1 MDPKTAGTAEAAD
14 APKGGTV
21 KITKKWL
28 KEQGACSG
36 GVDWFMAFGKTD
48 SVDVISGLLEA
59 ERFNW
64 ANWLIVRLLDR
75 KNHIRYA
82 IFAAEQV
89 ISIFEKKCPEDK
101 RPRLAIEAAKAV
113 IENDTKETRA
123 AACAAY
129 AAANTAALAAG
140 DAAGAAAGAAA
151 WAAAG
156 DEMKEKIVRYGL
168 ELHKK
173 EKRKKGKW
181 DAGGEAVKAATIWT
195 ETQSVRDCR
204 IGNYLR
210 DEWFD
215 PEADLKDFI
224 GDRA

>member
-1 MDPKTAGTAEAAD
+1 M
-14 APKGGTV
+14 
-21 KITKKWL
+21 KITEEWL
-28 KEQGACSG
+28 SKCAACSS
-36 GVDWFMAFGKTD
+36 GVLWFSGFGKSD
-48 SVDVISGLLEA
+48 SIGVMEGLLSESKLD
-59 ERFNW
+59 W
-64 ANWLIVRLLDR
+64 ANWLTVRLLNR
-75 KNHIRYA
+75 KDKIRYA

-129 AAANTAALAAG
+129 AAANTAACAANTAAYVAYAAAAAAMAAALAAG

-181 DAGGEAVKAATIWT
+181 DAGGEAVKD
-195 ETQSVRDCR
+195 SVR
-204 IGNYLR
+204 G
-210 DEWFD
+210 
-215 PEADLKDFI
+215 K
-224 GDRA
+224 

>member
-1 MDPKTAGTAEAAD
+1 MDSNRFGLERMDPKTAGTAEAAD

-28 KEQGACSG
+28 KEQGACSE

-64 ANWLIVRLLDR
+64 ANWLIVRLLNR
-75 KNHIRYA
+75 KDKIRYA

-89 ISIFEKKCPEDK
+89 ISLFEKKCPKDK
-101 RPRLAIEAAKAV
+101 RPRNAIDAAKAV
-113 IENDTKETRA
+113 LKKDTKETRAAAMAAALAAGDAAGDAAGAA

-140 DAAGAAAGAAA
+140 DAAWAAG
-151 WAAAG
+151 AAAG

-168 ELHKK
+168 KLHKK
-173 EKRKKGKW
+173 GTL
-181 DAGGEAVKAATIWT
+181 AVK
-195 ETQSVRDCR
+195 
-204 IGNYLR
+204 
-210 DEWFD
+210 
-215 PEADLKDFI
+215 P
-224 GDRA
+224 

>member
-1 MDPKTAGTAEAAD
+1 M
-14 APKGGTV
+14 

-28 KEQGACSG
+28 KEQGACSE

-129 AAANTAALAAG
+129 AAANTAAYVAY
-140 DAAGAAAGAAA
+140 AAAAAAMAAA
-151 WAAAG
+151 WAAGAAAG

-168 ELHKK
+168 KLHKK
-173 EKRKKGKW
+173 GTL
-181 DAGGEAVKAATIWT
+181 AVKA
-195 ETQSVRDCR
+195 
-204 IGNYLR
+204 
-210 DEWFD
+210 
-215 PEADLKDFI
+215 
-224 GDRA
+224 

>member
-28 KEQGACSG
+28 KEQGACSE

-64 ANWLIVRLLDR
+64 ANWLIVRLLNR
-75 KNHIRYA
+75 KDKIRYA

-89 ISIFEKKCPEDK
+89 ISLFEKKCPKDK
-101 RPRLAIEAAKAV
+101 RPRNAIDAAKAV
-113 IENDTKETRA
+113 LKKDTKETRAAAMAAALAAGDAAWAAAGAA

-140 DAAGAAAGAAA
+140 DAAWAAG
-151 WAAAG
+151 AAAG

-168 ELHKK
+168 KLHKK
-173 EKRKKGKW
+173 GTL
-181 DAGGEAVKAATIWT
+181 AVK
-195 ETQSVRDCR
+195 
-204 IGNYLR
+204 
-210 DEWFD
+210 
-215 PEADLKDFI
+215 P
-224 GDRA
+224 

>member
-28 KEQGACSG
+28 KEQGACSE

-140 DAAGAAAGAAA
+140 DAAG
-151 WAAAG
+151 

-181 DAGGEAVKAATIWT
+181 DAGGEAVKD
-195 ETQSVRDCR
+195 SVR
-204 IGNYLR
+204 G
-210 DEWFD
+210 
-215 PEADLKDFI
+215 K
-224 GDRA
+224 

>member
-28 KEQGACSG
+28 KEQGACSA

-101 RPRLAIEAAKAV
+101 LAPPSYKATH
-113 IENDTKETRA
+113 NSQ
-123 AACAAY
+123 C
-129 AAANTAALAAG
+129 
-140 DAAGAAAGAAA
+140 
-151 WAAAG
+151 
-156 DEMKEKIVRYGL
+156 
-168 ELHKK
+168 
-173 EKRKKGKW
+173 
-181 DAGGEAVKAATIWT
+181 
-195 ETQSVRDCR
+195 
-204 IGNYLR
+204 
-210 DEWFD
+210 
-215 PEADLKDFI
+215 
-224 GDRA
+224 

>member
-1 MDPKTAGTAEAAD
+1 M
-14 APKGGTV
+14 

-28 KEQGACSG
+28 KEQGACSE

-64 ANWLIVRLLDR
+64 ANWLIVRLLNR
-75 KNHIRYA
+75 KDKIRYA

-89 ISIFEKKCPEDK
+89 IFLFEKKCPKDK
-101 RPRLAIEAAKAV
+101 RPRNAIDAAKAV
-113 IENDTKETRA
+113 LKKDTKETRA
-123 AACAAY
+123 AAMA
-129 AAANTAALAAG
+129 AALAAG

-181 DAGGEAVKAATIWT
+181 DAGGEAVKD
-195 ETQSVRDCR
+195 SVR
-204 IGNYLR
+204 G
-210 DEWFD
+210 
-215 PEADLKDFI
+215 K
-224 GDRA
+224 

>member
-28 KEQGACSG
+28 KEQGACSE

-64 ANWLIVRLLDR
+64 ANWLIVRLLNR
-75 KNHIRYA
+75 KDKIRYA

-123 AACAAY
+123 AACAAD
-129 AAANTAALAAG
+129 AAANTAAYVAYAAAAAAMAAALAAG

-181 DAGGEAVKAATIWT
+181 DAGGEAVKD
-195 ETQSVRDCR
+195 SVR
-204 IGNYLR
+204 G
-210 DEWFD
+210 
-215 PEADLKDFI
+215 K
-224 GDRA
+224 

>member
-1 MDPKTAGTAEAAD
+1 M
-14 APKGGTV
+14 
-21 KITKKWL
+21 KITEEWL
-28 KEQGACSG
+28 SKCAACSS
-36 GVDWFMAFGKTD
+36 GVLWFSGFGKSD
-48 SVDVISGLLEA
+48 SIGVMEGLLSESKLD
-59 ERFNW
+59 W
-64 ANWLIVRLLDR
+64 ANWLIVRLLNR
-75 KNHIRYA
+75 KDKIRYA

-140 DAAGAAAGAAA
+140 DAAYAAANTAACAANTAAYVAYAAAAAMAAA
-151 WAAAG
+151 WASWAAAAYAAAWAAGAAAG

-181 DAGGEAVKAATIWT
+181 DAGGEAVKD
-195 ETQSVRDCR
+195 SVR
-204 IGNYLR
+204 G
-210 DEWFD
+210 
-215 PEADLKDFI
+215 K
-224 GDRA
+224 

>member
-1 MDPKTAGTAEAAD
+1 M
-14 APKGGTV
+14 

-101 RPRLAIEAAKAV
+101 RPRNAIDAAKAV
-113 IENDTKETRA
+113 LKKDTKETRA
-123 AACAAY
+123 AAMAAALAAGDVAY
-129 AAANTAALAAG
+129 AAAAAAMAAALAAG

-181 DAGGEAVKAATIWT
+181 DAGGEGVKK
-195 ETQSVRDCR
+195 
-204 IGNYLR
+204 LR
-210 DEWFD
+210 ENGGLNN
-215 PEADLKDFI
+215 AD
-224 GDRA
+224 

>member
-1 MDPKTAGTAEAAD
+1 M
-14 APKGGTV
+14 

-28 KEQGACSG
+28 KEQVACSE

-140 DAAGAAAGAAA
+140 DAAYAAANTAACAANTAAYVAYAAAAAMAAA
-151 WAAAG
+151 WASWAAAAMAAAWAAGAAAG

-168 ELHKK
+168 ELHV
-173 EKRKKGKW
+173 KG
-181 DAGGEAVKAATIWT
+181 E
-195 ETQSVRDCR
+195 Q
-204 IGNYLR
+204 
-210 DEWFD
+210 
-215 PEADLKDFI
+215 
-224 GDRA
+224 